1 MLQNIVKLLR
11 PKQATKNLI
20 VFAGPAAS
28 GQFLKEDIF
37 FKSSIVLIGFTL
49 AASGVYCMN
58 DALDADSDRNHP
70 IKKHRPIA
78 AGKISKATGLI
89 TGLLLILCAL
99 LLTQSQS
106 SESAFVVVLYVFL
119 NIFYSLGLKRVG
131 IIEMFIVASGFILR
145 VVSGLVITTG
155 PRTPSFLSVVFF
167 GSLMIVISKR
177 ISEKIS
183 SEGSRAVLASYDLNF
198 LQVMVGIV
206 ASAFIVSYSS
216 FVFGE
221 IGLTWQSL
229 DVFIAMSGIP
239 IVYVT
244 FEIIRLALLGECG
257 EPELL
262 LLKKAKFV
270 CSAVL
275 FSGLFGIYVY
285 F

>member
-1 MLQNIVKLLR
+1 MLRDIVSLLR
-11 PKQATKNLI
+11 PKQATKNII

-28 GQFLKEDIF
+28 GQFFKEDIF
-37 FKSSIVLIGFTL
+37 LKSSIVLIGFTL
-49 AASGVYCMN
+49 AASGVYCIN

-78 AGKISKATGLI
+78 AKKISSATGFGAGLI
-89 TGLLLILCAL
+89 LILCAL
-99 LLTQSQS
+99 FLTQSQS
-106 SESAFVVVLYVFL
+106 SESAFVVALYVL
-119 NIFYSLGLKRVG
+119 INICYSLGLKRVG

-145 VVSGLVITTG
+145 VVSGLVITIG

-167 GSLMIVISKR
+167 GSLMIVIAKR
-177 ISEKIS
+177 ISEKTS
-183 SEGSRAVLASYDLNF
+183 SEDSRAVLASYDLNF

-221 IGLTWQSL
+221 IGLTWQSR

-239 IVYVT
+239 IVYIT

-257 EPELL
+257 EPELI
-262 LLKKAKFV
+262 LLKHARFI

-275 FSGLFGIYVY
+275 FSVLFGTYVY
-285 F
+285 I